1 MIVGRVMGANTQV
14 FLTAESIFSKFRL
27 ISILDVLIVAIL
39 FYLLYTFIRGTR
51 AVPIIYGILILV
63 FLWILARALQ
73 LTVLM
78 FILQYSLTALV
89 VAIPIVFQ
97 PELRNA
103 LIKLGRTKITG
114 GFFELKKSEL
124 NEVIET
130 IVESCEILSRQKT
143 GALIVLARFDH
154 LREHLEKGKSI
165 NADLS
170 TELLLN
176 IFSPKAPLH
185 DGAAIISGNK
195 IKAAGAVL
203 PLSDSKFDYHLGT
216 RHRAALGLSSISD
229 AIVLIVSEE
238 TGNISLAI
246 DGILETDLKPEQI
259 SEKLKKILI
268 AKRNG

>member
-1 MIVGRVMGANTQV
+1 
-14 FLTAESIFSKFRL
+14 
-27 ISILDVLIVAIL
+27 
-39 FYLLYTFIRGTR
+39 
-51 AVPIIYGILILV
+51 
-63 FLWILARALQ
+63 
-73 LTVLM
+73 M

-103 LIKLGRTKITG
+103 LIKLGRTKFAG
-114 GFFELKKSEL
+114 GFLTLRRRELE
-124 NEVIET
+124 EAIEI

-154 LREHLEKGKSI
+154 LREHLERGKTL
-165 NADLS
+165 NAELS

-185 DGAAIISGNK
+185 DGAVIIAGNK

-216 RHRAALGLSSISD
+216 RHRAAIGLSSISD
-229 AIVLIVSEE
+229 SIVIVVSEE
-238 TGNISLAI
+238 SGKISMAI
-246 DGILETDLKPEQI
+246 DSVLETDLKPEQLRN
-259 SEKLKKILI
+259 KLKSILSI
-268 AKRNG
+268 KKNG

>member
-1 MIVGRVMGANTQV
+1 LGLNSQANSLFDT
-14 FLTAESIFSKFRL
+14 IFSNFHW
-27 ISILDVLIVAIL
+27 ISVLDILIVATL
-39 FYLLYTFIRGTR
+39 FYLFYTFIRGTR
-51 AVPIIYGILILV
+51 AVQIIYGIFVLV
-63 FLWILARALQ
+63 IIWAIAKVLQ
-73 LTVLM
+73 LNVLM

-103 LIKLGRTKITG
+103 LIKLGRTKFAG
-114 GFFELKKSEL
+114 GFLTLRRRELE
-124 NEVIET
+124 EAIEI

-154 LREHLEKGKSI
+154 LREHLERGKTL
-165 NADLS
+165 NAELS

-185 DGAAIISGNK
+185 DGAVIIAGNK

-216 RHRAALGLSSISD
+216 RHRAAIGLSSISD
-229 AIVLIVSEE
+229 SIVIVVSEE
-238 TGNISLAI
+238 SGKISMAI
-246 DGILETDLKPEQI
+246 DSVLETDLKPEQLRN
-259 SEKLKKILI
+259 KLKSILSI
-268 AKRNG
+268 KKNG